1 MYDGLNDPSL
11 IGWRDI
17 INLQKHWI
25 GECNGYKFD
34 FQLYT
39 DDVYRT
45 ILNIWTQHPEH
56 IPLAAFICVKP
67 DSFVHKYY
75 VLNHKKV
82 YIKNIITGNIL
93 PIVVTNRVEYP
104 DGQDARLAVPHEYLI
119 DKELAKEHNISS
131 INNPNLNLS
140 KEAICEKAKELNSGG
155 YLVSSKLQDWLISR
169 QRYWG
174 TPVPIIHCNN
184 CGAQAVPE
192 DQLPV
197 KLPMLDAQKGK
208 KIKSLKLAEE
218 WIKTTCPK

>member
-1 MYDGLNDPSL
+1 MD
-11 IGWRDI
+11 WRDI

-25 GECNGYKFD
+25 GDCNGYKFD
-34 FQLYT
+34 FQIYT
-39 DDVYRT
+39 DNVYRT

-56 IPLAAFICVKP
+56 IPLTAFICIKP

-75 VLNHKKV
+75 VLNHKNV
-82 YIKNIITGNIL
+82 YIKNMITGTML
-93 PIVVTNRVEYP
+93 PIVVTDRVEYP

-119 DKELAKEHNISS
+119 DKELAKEYNISS
-131 INNPNLNLS
+131 TIKTNLNLS
-140 KEAICEKAKELNSGG
+140 REAICEKAKEINSGG

-174 TPVPIIHCNN
+174 TPVPIIHCND

-197 KLPMLDAQKGK
+197 KLPMFDVQKGI
-208 KIKSLKLAEE
+208 KIKSLEFAEE
-218 WIKTTCPK
+218 WIKTVCPK